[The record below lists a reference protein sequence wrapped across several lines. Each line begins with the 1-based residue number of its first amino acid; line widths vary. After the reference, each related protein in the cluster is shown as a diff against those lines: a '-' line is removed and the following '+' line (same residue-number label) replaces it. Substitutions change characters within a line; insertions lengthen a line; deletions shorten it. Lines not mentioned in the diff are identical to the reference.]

1 MKLRSALVAVFL
13 VALIGG
19 CGDDDEQAVATG
31 EGESAIVIETP
42 KPGANVKSPVKIS
55 GVASVFEGT
64 VQLRIIGEGGE
75 EIASAFTTADEG
87 APGRGRF
94 SKLIRFEIQEV
105 QEAVIEAYEENAAS
119 EGEGPAQELFTVS
132 VPVRLQP

>member
-1 MKLRSALVAVFL
+1 MKSRAAFLTVLLIAALA
-13 VALIGG
+13 G
-19 CGDDDEQAVATG
+19 CGSDEEQAAATG

-42 KPGANVKSPVKIS
+42 KPGANIKSPVEIS

-64 VQLRIIGEGGE
+64 VQIRIIGEGGE
-75 EIASAFTTADEG
+75 EIASVSTTADEG

-94 SKLIRFEIQEV
+94 SKRVSFEIQEV

-119 EGEGPAQELFTVS
+119 ESEGPAQELFTVS